1 MKGGMGNLMKKA
13 QQMQTD
19 MEKAQQELAN
29 LSVTGQ
35 AGGDMIKIVMSG
47 KHNVQLVTIEDEL
60 FQGDKEMLEDLLA
73 AAMNDAV
80 RQIKVASQD
89 SMAGKIPAGLK
100 LPF

>member
-13 QQMQTD
+13 QQMQVD
-19 MEKAQQELAN
+19 MEKAQQKLAN
-29 LSVTGQ
+29 LLVTGQ
-35 AGGDMIKIVMSG
+35 AGGGIVKIVMSG
-47 KHNVQLVTIEDEL
+47 EHDVQRINIKDEL

-80 RQIKVASQD
+80 RQIKVTSQD
-89 SMAGKIPAGLK
+89 SMAGMIPSGMK

>member
-13 QQMQTD
+13 QQMQVD
-19 MEKAQQELAN
+19 MEKAQQKLAN
-29 LSVTGQ
+29 LLVTGQ

>member
-80 RQIKVASQD
+80 RQIKVTSQD
-89 SMAGKIPAGLK
+89 SMAGMIPSGMK

>member
-13 QQMQTD
+13 QQMQAD

-29 LSVTGQ
+29 LTVTGQ
-35 AGGDMIKIVMSG
+35 AGGGIVKIVMSG
-47 KHNVQLVTIEDEL
+47 EHDVQRINIKDEL

>member
-13 QQMQTD
+13 QQMQAD

-29 LSVTGQ
+29 LTVTGQ
-35 AGGDMIKIVMSG
+35 AGGGIVEIVMSG
-47 KHNVQLVTIEDEL
+47 EHDVQRINIKDEL

-80 RQIKVASQD
+80 RQIKVTSQD
-89 SMAGKIPAGLK
+89 SMAGMIPSGMK

>member
-13 QQMQTD
+13 QQMQAD

-80 RQIKVASQD
+80 RQIKVTSQD
-89 SMAGKIPAGLK
+89 SMAGMIPSGMK

>member
-13 QQMQTD
+13 QQMQAD

>member
-1 MKGGMGNLMKKA
+1 MKGGMSNLMKKA
-13 QQMQTD
+13 QQMQVD

-29 LSVTGQ
+29 LIVTGQ
-35 AGGDMIKIVMSG
+35 AGGGIVKIVMSG
-47 KHNVQLVTIEDEL
+47 EHDVQRINIKDEL

-80 RQIKVASQD
+80 RQIKVTSQD
-89 SMAGKIPAGLK
+89 SMAGMIPSGMK

>member
-1 MKGGMGNLMKKA
+1 MKGGIGNLMKKA
-13 QQMQTD
+13 QQMQAD

-29 LSVTGQ
+29 LTVTGQ
-35 AGGDMIKIVMSG
+35 AGGGIVKIVMSG
-47 KHNVQLVTIEDEL
+47 EHDVQRINIKDEL

-80 RQIKVASQD
+80 RQIKTTSQD
-89 SMAGKIPAGLK
+89 SMAGMLPAGMK

>member
-1 MKGGMGNLMKKA
+1 MKGGMGNLMKKS

>member
-1 MKGGMGNLMKKA
+1 MKGGIGNLMKKA
-13 QQMQTD
+13 QQMQAD

-29 LSVTGQ
+29 LTVTGQ
-35 AGGDMIKIVMSG
+35 ASGGIVKIVMSG
-47 KHNVQLVTIEDEL
+47 EHDVQRINIKDEL

-80 RQIKVASQD
+80 RQIKVTSQD
-89 SMAGKIPAGLK
+89 SMAGMIPSGMK

>member
-13 QQMQTD
+13 QQMQAD
-19 MEKAQQELAN
+19 MEKAQHELAN
-29 LSVTGQ
+29 LTVTGQ
-35 AGGDMIKIVMSG
+35 AGGGMVEIVMSG
-47 KHNVQLVTIEDEL
+47 EHDVQRINIKDEL

-80 RQIKVASQD
+80 RQIKVTSQD
-89 SMAGKIPAGLK
+89 SMAGMIPSGMK

>member
-13 QQMQTD
+13 QQMQAD
-19 MEKAQQELAN
+19 MEKAQQKLAN
-29 LSVTGQ
+29 LLVTGQ
-35 AGGDMIKIVMSG
+35 AGGGMVKIVMSG
-47 KHNVQLVTIEDEL
+47 EHDVQRINIKDEL

-80 RQIKVASQD
+80 RQIKVTSQD
-89 SMAGKIPAGLK
+89 SMAGMIPSGMK